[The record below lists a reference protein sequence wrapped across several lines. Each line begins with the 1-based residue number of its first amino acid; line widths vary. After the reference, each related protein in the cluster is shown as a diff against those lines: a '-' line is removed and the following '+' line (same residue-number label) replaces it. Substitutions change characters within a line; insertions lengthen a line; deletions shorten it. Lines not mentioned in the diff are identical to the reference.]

1 MVFKKMKKFIEI
13 DKVEVTRRKN
23 SSHGSEIYSI
33 IFKFNKFYKQT
44 NGTTAATEN

>member
-23 SSHGSEIYSI
+23 SSHGSEIYST
-33 IFKFNKFYKQT
+33 IFKFNEFYKQI
-44 NGTTAATEN
+44 NGTAVATEN